1 MPPDVA
7 QIITALASIGALA
20 TAIVALLK
28 ARPEAR
34 HLDAQTDLATA
45 EANRTRALTD
55 AELSARLTATS
66 NELLDQMQELI
77 AQERTERTAE
87 REAARKHA
95 NDMMGHVVIL
105 ERELEKVQRDR
116 DKLNATIEE
125 MLVVQ
130 REQAAEIESLKAQV
144 KRRDEIIASLQRQY
158 EDLCGW
164 VREELGY
171 DPVTR
176 KRRKTGPLAGSGIGG

>member
-1 MPPDVA
+1 
-7 QIITALASIGALA
+7 
-20 TAIVALLK
+20 
-28 ARPEAR
+28 
-34 HLDAQTDLATA
+34 
-45 EANRTRALTD
+45 
-55 AELSARLTATS
+55 
-66 NELLDQMQELI
+66 
-77 AQERTERTAE
+77 
-87 REAARKHA
+87 
-95 NDMMGHVVIL
+95 
-105 ERELEKVQRDR
+105 VQCDR
-116 DKLNATIEE
+116 DKLSATVEE